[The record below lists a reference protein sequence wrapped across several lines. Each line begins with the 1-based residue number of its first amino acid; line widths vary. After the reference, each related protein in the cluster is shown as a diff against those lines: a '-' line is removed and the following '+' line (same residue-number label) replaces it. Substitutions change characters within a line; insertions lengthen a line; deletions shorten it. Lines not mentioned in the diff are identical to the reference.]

1 MPCLNPYYCA
11 LMLES
16 TLPDQ
21 IKPLKLA
28 KRGASFSGAWPLAK
42 FSRLTLDAVKGTEDE
57 GEGIE
62 RNVVSIQ
69 ADFSIQDGI
78 PVFVGKATTGVRFEC
93 QRCLEPVTVVLDVD
107 LAIGFVSTEEQLA
120 LLPEPF
126 EGVLLEEEEISVID
140 AVEQE
145 LILAL
150 PIVAYHDNCEAFE
163 YRSED
168 EKAAQEVDR
177 SEDENPF
184 SVLEQLKG
192 KLKSDD

>member
-1 MPCLNPYYCA
+1 
-11 LMLES
+11 MLES
-16 TLPDQ
+16 TLPDL

-28 KRGASFSGAWPLAK
+28 KRGASFSGTWPLAK
-42 FSRLTLDAVKGTEDE
+42 FSRLTIDAFESVNVAAE
-57 GEGIE
+57 GGDGKDPSKDP
-62 RNVVSIQ
+62 RVVSIQ

-78 PVFVGKATTGVRFEC
+78 PVLVGKANSAVDFEC

-140 AVEQE
+140 VVEQE